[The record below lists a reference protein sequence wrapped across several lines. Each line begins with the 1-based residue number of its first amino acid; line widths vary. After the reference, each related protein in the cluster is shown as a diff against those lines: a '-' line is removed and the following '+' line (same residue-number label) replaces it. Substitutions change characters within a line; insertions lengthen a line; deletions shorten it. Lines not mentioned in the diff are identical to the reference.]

1 MFKIFLFGRSLRSLH
16 AFQTFSKM
24 FFEVF
29 SKFFRKFFRSFPQ
42 VRVHWMSWCRLS
54 TALLAG
60 GRAPWGSMLE
70 NHDRENTE
78 NHNTLK
84 KHMKICYKY
93 VINML

>member
-29 SKFFRKFFRSFPQ
+29 SKFSPGSSPLDVLVQTFDSSAR
-42 VRVHWMSWCRLS
+42 WWE
-54 TALLAG
+54 
-60 GRAPWGSMLE
+60 GSMGL
-70 NHDRENTE
+70 HAREPRQR
-78 NHNTLK
+78 
-84 KHMKICYKY
+84 KHREPQHIEKTHRKY

>member
-29 SKFFRKFFRSFPQ
+29 SKFSPGSSPLDVLVQTFDSSARWWEGSMGL
-42 VRVHWMSWCRLS
+42 H
-54 TALLAG
+54 G
-60 GRAPWGSMLE
+60 APWGSMLE

-84 KHMKICYKY
+84 KHMKIF
-93 VINML
+93 